1 MKAIRAVV
9 ALAVMLGAGWAQAQS
24 SGRVVVGF
32 AAGGALDIMSRVVAD
47 ALSQPAPEGMGR
59 TYISDNRAGAEG
71 RLAVDAVRTAA
82 PDGATLL
89 FSPIASIA
97 IYPHTQKDLPYDP
110 MKAFVPI
117 GIVGAYS
124 PGFAV
129 GPLTPAKTLQEFIA
143 WAKAN
148 PKQANFGTP
157 GNGNIPHFTGIMF
170 ARAAGIELGN
180 VPYKGSVPGITD
192 LIGGQIAAVVTTL
205 GDFLT
210 QARAG
215 KLRILA
221 VAGPQRS
228 GTAPDVPT
236 FKELGYDI
244 DGSGW
249 YALFAP
255 AGTPPAVV
263 ERISRIVIAA
273 QQTPA
278 GKARME
284 QLSLD
289 QRLTT
294 AKEFGDI
301 VRADYER
308 WGKIMRAAGFKA
320 AQ

>member
-1 MKAIRAVV
+1 MLIRAAATLLLFVC
-9 ALAVMLGAGWAQAQS
+9 AASAHAQAT
-24 SGRVVVGF
+24 GRVVVGF
-32 AAGGALDIMSRVVAD
+32 AAGGALDIMSRVVAE
-47 ALSQPAPEGMGR
+47 ALTEGMGR

-71 RLAVDAVRTAA
+71 RIAVDAVRNAA
-82 PDGATLL
+82 PDGSTLL
-89 FSPIASIA
+89 FSPIASIC

-110 MKAFVPI
+110 LKAFVPI
-117 GIVGAYS
+117 AIVGAYPS
-124 PGFAV
+124 AFAV
-129 GPLTPAKTLQEFIA
+129 GPLSNVRTLPEFIA

-148 PKQANFGTP
+148 PGKANFGTP

-170 ARAAGIELGN
+170 ARAAGIELQN
-180 VPYKGSVPGITD
+180 VPYKGSVPAITD
-192 LIGGQIAAVVTTL
+192 LIGGQSAAVVTTL

-221 VAGPQRS
+221 SASQQRS
-228 GTAPDVPT
+228 AMAPDVPT

-244 DGSGW
+244 DGTGW

-255 AGTPPAVV
+255 AGTPAATV
-263 ERISRIVIAA
+263 ERINRIVIQA

-284 QLSLD
+284 TLSLE

-294 AKEFGDI
+294 AAEFGEI

-308 WGKIMRAAGFKA
+308 WGKIMRAAGFQA
-320 AQ
+320 N